1 MGTITE
7 HHLMIFLIQFALVL
21 GLCKFV
27 GYFFTKLKQSSVTG
41 DILVGIILGPA
52 ILGRL
57 FPEIHASIFPADA
70 IQRSMLETIAWFGN
84 LFLLMEAGLEIN
96 FSRVWQQRGDAI
108 KLSITDLTLPIIISF
123 IPIYFLPSHYLIEPS
138 YRLLFTLFIA
148 AVMTISALPVA
159 IRGMRDLNILKT
171 DVGFLILSALTIND
185 IAGWVIFTII
195 LGIFSHGSLELGFI
209 ARLVILTL
217 SFTIISLTLLR
228 RIVDKMVTFI
238 HEKTGDGSGLK
249 ITFIMLIG
257 AIFGAITLKIGIHS
271 LFGFFIAGTILGEAT
286 HISERDRFVVNRLVY
301 SVFVPIFFANIGLHL
316 DFIANFDFL
325 LVLVMVAVGI
335 TARYTAAYIG
345 ARWSKQHKS
354 NLPVIAIAHTPGGEM
369 HIVVGMLAY
378 SGGLISETIFV
389 SIIASAMISTIIFG
403 PWLSLAVAKLRKS
416 LYVVIFGEDD
426 VYLDVDCPDQEDM
439 LHLMSEKAAQRTKL
453 NPDSIFNEIKLR
465 EQQMSTAMGG
475 AIAIPHARVEGLKK
489 SYLFVFHTRQ
499 GLEWDSPDGNL
510 VRFIV
515 LVITPK
521 ESPNAQIQIL
531 QSLATVLHDRKMAR
545 SLVNSRDQRYIWAA
559 IRNELD
565 ACQQCQ
571 VTPKS

>member
-1 MGTITE
+1 MGPITE
-7 HHLMIFLIQFALVL
+7 HHLMMFLIQFALVL

-27 GYFFTKLKQSSVTG
+27 GYFFMKMKQSSVTG
-41 DILVGIILGPA
+41 DILVGIVLGPA
-52 ILGRL
+52 ILGKL
-57 FPEIHASIFPADA
+57 FPALHASIFPADA

-96 FSRVWQQRGDAI
+96 FSRIWQQRGDAI
-108 KLSITDLTLPIIISF
+108 KLSMMDLTLPIILSF
-123 IPIYFLPSHYLIEPS
+123 FPIYFLPAHYLSDPS
-138 YRLLFTLFIA
+138 QRVLFALFIA

-195 LGIFSHGSLELGFI
+195 LGIFSHGSLELGFV
-209 ARLVILTL
+209 ARLILLTL
-217 SFTIISLTLLR
+217 AFTFISLTFLR
-228 RIVDKMVTFI
+228 RIVDKIVTFI

-271 LFGFFIAGTILGEAT
+271 LFGFFIAGTVLGEAT
-286 HISERDRFVVNRLVY
+286 HINERDRFVVNRLVY

-316 DFIANFDFL
+316 DFIANFDAL
-325 LVLVMVAVGI
+325 LVLLMVSVGI
-335 TARYTAAYIG
+335 IARYTAAYIG

-354 NLPVIAIAHTPGGEM
+354 NLSVIAIAHTPGGEM

-378 SGGLISETIFV
+378 SGGLISETILV
-389 SIIASAMISTIIFG
+389 SIIASSLISTIIFG
-403 PWLSLAVAKLRKS
+403 PWLSLAVGKLRKA
-416 LYVVIFGEDD
+416 LFVVVFGEDD
-426 VYLDVDCPDQEDM
+426 VLIDIDSSSQEEM
-439 LHLMSEKAAQRTKL
+439 LRIMSDSVAKRTRL
-453 NPDSIFNEIKLR
+453 NRETIFHEIKLR
-465 EQQMSTAMGG
+465 EEQMSTAIGR
-475 AIAIPHARVEGLKK
+475 AIAIPHARLEGLQR

-521 ESPNAQIQIL
+521 DSPNAQIQIL
-531 QSLATVLHDRKMAR
+531 QGLASALHDRKKAR
-545 SLVNSRDQRYIWAA
+545 SLVTSRDQRYVWAA
-559 IRNELD
+559 IRSELD
-565 ACQQCQ
+565 SCQQCQ
-571 VTPKS
+571 VRY